1 MKNYILKEKETM
13 EIIGEIALFPDEIRN
28 VENAGFILI
37 LAD

>member
-1 MKNYILKEKETM
+1 MRNYILKEKETM

-28 VENAGFILI
+28 IESAGFVLI